1 MVDEMKE
8 EQKKISSKISPKVRE
23 QILRMR
29 KDEFKLE
36 NIIDSVVELKF
47 YDAVGKKIRKGGN
60 R

>member
-1 MVDEMKE
+1 MKE

-29 KDEFKLE
+29 EDEFKLE

-47 YDAVGKKIRKGGN
+47 YDTVGKKIRKGRN
-60 R
+60 K

>member
-1 MVDEMKE
+1 MKE
-8 EQKKISSKISPKVRE
+8 EQKKISSKINPKVRE

-29 KDEFKLE
+29 EDEFKLE

-47 YDAVGKKIRKGGN
+47 YDAASKKIRKGGN

>member
-1 MVDEMKE
+1 MDEMKE
-8 EQKKISSKISPKVRE
+8 GQKKISSKISPKVRE

-29 KDEFKLE
+29 EDEFKLE

-47 YDAVGKKIRKGGN
+47 YDTVGKKIRKGGN